1 MTINNVTSLGVTPH
15 FSKEAELHQR
25 LSEVVGEYAGELSLV
40 ATLGVLELLK
50 LKIIE
55 DAK

>member
-1 MTINNVTSLGVTPH
+1 MTIDNVMPLGVVPY

-25 LSEVVGEYAGELSLV
+25 LAEVIGEYAGELSLV